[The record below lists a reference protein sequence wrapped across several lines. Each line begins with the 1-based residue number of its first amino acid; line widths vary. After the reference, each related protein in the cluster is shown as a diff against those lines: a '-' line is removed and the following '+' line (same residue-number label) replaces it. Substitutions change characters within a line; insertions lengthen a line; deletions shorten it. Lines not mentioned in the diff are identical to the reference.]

1 MKHSWPMAA
10 EKHGEIINGPLLAL
24 GRFISRVSP
33 LHRGYFH
40 FNWRLLNPVP
50 PFPLYF
56 SLLRRGCNPSTST
69 EEKDRRPPC
78 NCRSKGQI
86 NHTPPTFLPSFFF
99 FFFFFSTK
107 RRIKR
112 GSKGSINVAS
122 RCKTLGRFFNDRYY
136 PIEGGNISARVS
148 RKEKKKR
155 HELLPVG
162 FTKIIGRIIYCRNLC
177 VYRSTYRTLVTPITT
192 NVRYVDILPLIYTI
206 LSR

>member
-10 EKHGEIINGPLLAL
+10 EKHGEIINDPLLAL

-99 FFFFFSTK
+99 IFLHTMTNSRPTAECGNLASGGKRPAKIYTFFFFLPYMSMYFISML
-107 RRIKR
+107 R
-112 GSKGSINVAS
+112 V
-122 RCKTLGRFFNDRYY
+122 LNDY
-136 PIEGGNISARVS
+136 PYSM
-148 RKEKKKR
+148 
-155 HELLPVG
+155 
-162 FTKIIGRIIYCRNLC
+162 
-177 VYRSTYRTLVTPITT
+177 
-192 NVRYVDILPLIYTI
+192 
-206 LSR
+206 